1 MRGFNEHGIRTANNR
16 SPNQMWLNEE
26 NPLAHDRLDET
37 PEDLQYYGY
46 DPQAP
51 LLFENSN
58 NNVVVSP
65 IYGTPDS
72 EFTRVLQE
80 VDLLR
85 DSNNMGINV
94 YLDALTLLQT
104 LLN

>member
-1 MRGFNEHGIRTANNR
+1 M
-16 SPNQMWLNEE
+16 LNEK

-46 DPQAP
+46 DSQAP
-51 LLFENSN
+51 SPYENSD

-80 VDLLR
+80 VDPLR
-85 DSNNMGINV
+85 WYTTKENFFSDYSSIKMNFCHDVGGV
-94 YLDALTLLQT
+94 RGTLKMICVS
-104 LLN
+104 